1 MDVSPT
7 SGAGGAQMALLA
19 KVLREARP
27 DPAASGPQAVM
38 QAASSSAM
46 LAGVGGAV
54 DVLA

>member
-1 MDVSPT
+1 
-7 SGAGGAQMALLA
+7 MALLA

-27 DPAASGPQAVM
+27 DPSSSGAQAVM